1 MRKCQLAEC
10 KQEFE
15 PKATHQKFHSEK
27 CRFRHHQVRRQRLI
41 KRALK
46 MEKEDA

>member
-1 MRKCQLAEC
+1 MKCHLTEC
-10 KQEFE
+10 KQEFT
-15 PKATHQKFHSEK
+15 PTAPHQKFHSDK

-46 MEKEDA
+46 LEKEAK